1 VTAIRFHSALVMT
14 GDTFG
19 RGDDNLGRILMTK
32 FVRQLSVL
40 ESKPEVVI
48 FYNTAVRLL
57 SQDSPYLEVFREME
71 HAGVELFACGTCAE
85 HFGLTERIGA
95 GRVTDMR
102 EIAATMLTSDRV
114 VTV

>member
-1 VTAIRFHSALVMT
+1 M
-14 GDTFG
+14 
-19 RGDDNLGRILMTK
+19 
-32 FVRQLSVL
+32 
-40 ESKPEVVI
+40 I

-57 SQDSPYLEVFREME
+57 SQDSPHLESFRQME
-71 HAGVELFACGTCAE
+71 HAGVELLSCGTCVE

-102 EIAATMLTSDRV
+102 EIAATMLASDRV